1 MAEDLKEVVRANVR
15 ALLGL
20 KEREKGITRLKEK
33 GIGQGTAQAVLDG
46 SRELRIETIT
56 RLADGLHVQPW
67 QLLVPNLDPER
78 LPTLEP
84 AAFRWPFRR
93 IDPEVI
99 TGLVGTTAR
108 EVENGLLGLLAA
120 MGVQPKAGHGKP
132 VRAGDERATSTR

>member
-20 KEREKGITRLKEK
+20 KDHEKGITRLKNA
-33 GIGQGTAQAVLDG
+33 GIGQGTAQAVLDA

-56 RLADGLHVQPW
+56 RLAEGLHVQPW

-84 AAFRWPFRR
+84 ASFRWPFRR
-93 IDPEVI
+93 IDPDVI

-132 VRAGDERATSTR
+132 PRAGDERAISTR